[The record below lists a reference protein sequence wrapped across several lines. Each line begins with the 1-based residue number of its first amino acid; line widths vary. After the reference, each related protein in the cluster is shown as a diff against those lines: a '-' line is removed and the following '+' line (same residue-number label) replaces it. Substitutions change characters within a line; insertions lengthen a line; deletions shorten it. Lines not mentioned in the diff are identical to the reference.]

1 MKNTTCIKSFRLAG
15 FVVFIYLLNSC
26 VPAYIPNTVNTPLFT
41 GKHELTANIGTGIS
55 GWDPQVAFSVSK
67 HIGIMVNSSFANRT
81 KDTVNFHRHA
91 FVEGG
96 VGYFINPVGPLVL
109 EAYGG
114 FGAGKVE
121 SYYDNDNLK
130 RTTNAEL
137 RRFFFQPSVGITNKV
152 VDISFTP
159 RLVLVDV
166 DMLDYKDVNSNHLTG
181 YRPFVEPTFTFKVG
195 YKYVKFFTQFGFSIP
210 FDNDT
215 RYTYNSQPFMFTVG
229 LHATFGRKYLK

>member
-1 MKNTTCIKSFRLAG
+1 MKRLFLIRGGRLTG
-15 FVVFIYLLNSC
+15 FAAFIYLLNSC

-41 GKHELTANIGTGIS
+41 GKHELQANIGTGIS
-55 GWDPQVAFSVSK
+55 GWDPQVAFSVTN

-81 KDTVNFHRHA
+81 NDSTDNYHRHA

-96 VGYFINPVGPLVL
+96 AGYFINPVGILVL

-121 SYYDNDNLK
+121 TYYKNYG
-130 RTTNAEL
+130 TANAYIN
-137 RRFFFQPSVGITNKV
+137 RIFFQPSVGVTNKV
-152 VDISFTP
+152 FDASFTP
-159 RLVLVDV
+159 RLVF
-166 DMLDYKDVNSNHLTG
+166 VNIENVNDDPTKLYHTG
-181 YRPFVEPTFTFKVG
+181 YRPFIEPTFTFRVG

-210 FDNDT
+210 MDN
-215 RYTYNSQPFMFTVG
+215 YTYSYDCQPFMFSMG

>member
-1 MKNTTCIKSFRLAG
+1 MKRLFLIKGGRLTG
-15 FVVFIYLLNSC
+15 FAAFIYLLNSC

-41 GKHELTANIGTGIS
+41 GKHELVANVGTGLS
-55 GWDPQVAFSVSK
+55 GWDPQVAFSVTN
-67 HIGIMVNSSFANRT
+67 HIGIMINSSFANRT
-81 KDTVNFHRHA
+81 SDTANFHRHA

-121 SYYDNDNLK
+121 SYYDNNNWH
-130 RTTNAEL
+130 RTTNANL
-137 RRFFFQPSVGITNKV
+137 RRFFFQPSIGVTNKV
-152 VDISFTP
+152 VDLSFTP
-159 RLVLVDV
+159 RLVFVNV
-166 DMLDYKDVNSNHLTG
+166 DMVESDFNTGYYYG

-210 FDNDT
+210 LATGDN
-215 RYTYNSQPFMFTVG
+215 YSYESEPFLFTMG
-229 LHATFGRKYLK
+229 MHFTFGRKYKL